1 MTTLASLPQH
11 PIPALQADIVFTLT
25 QANTNFVRVWCA
37 TAPTGSKLD
46 TELKKSDAT
55 SPRVRVYEGAGGSNQ
70 PWQFTPDVGGTYSLF
85 AQEYTKGTAFTG
97 GYDGDTRANQ
107 VETKVGSEASLSL
120 YVGQKLSC
128 QVGTS
133 QDHATLTFY
142 VFNDTIRQTTIATHG
157 VATPSLDAPN
167 SPRAKTAVRTSA
179 VTSAVNAL
187 ISSPTT
193 AENARGTDTQ
203 IATLIADIWN
213 KTMGHYVNAT
223 VHPHTD
229 TFNAIGV
236 SFLPNAI
243 APDSVP
249 LFLNQALKSLKQH
262 YTNDKD
268 GTGPGSASGVEFH
281 KSGLSD
287 LVNATLVRNANDG
300 NDDLNALADIVGS
313 YEAHRVDTTVH
324 NSADTTN
331 NISATVPP
339 IIDIM
344 RKFLAAVR
352 ASTPGAAAGDS
363 SGAALLRAWGFKE
376 A

>member
-1 MTTLASLPQH
+1 MTTLAALPQY
-11 PIPALQADIVFTLT
+11 PVPALVADVVFTLT
-25 QANTNFVRVWCA
+25 QASTNFVRVWCV

-55 SPRVRVYEGAGGSNQ
+55 SPRVKVYEGTGGSNQ
-70 PWQFTPDVGGTYSLF
+70 TWQLTPDVGGTYSLV
-85 AQEYTKGTAFTG
+85 AQEYAKGTAFTG

-107 VETKVGSEASLSL
+107 VETKVGSEASLAL
-120 YVGQKLSC
+120 YVGQKLTC

-157 VATPSLDAPN
+157 IATPSLDSPT
-167 SPRAKTAVRTSA
+167 SPRAKTAVRTAAVSAA
-179 VTSAVNAL
+179 VTAL
-187 ISSPTT
+187 IGVT
-193 AENARGTDTQ
+193 AENARGSDTA
-203 IATLIADIWN
+203 IATLVADIFN
-213 KTMGHYVNAT
+213 KTAGHYVLGTA
-223 VHPHTD
+223 HPHTD
-229 TFNAIGV
+229 TYNAIGV

-268 GTGPGSASGVEFH
+268 GTGPGSASGIEFH

-287 LVNATLVRNANDG
+287 LVNATLVRSANDG

-324 NSADTTN
+324 TTADTTN
-331 NISATVPP
+331 TINAAIPP

-344 RKFLAAVR
+344 RKFFAAVR